1 MTLPTG
7 TRLGPYEIL
16 TPLGAGGMGEVY
28 RARDTRLGR
37 DVAIKVLPPELSS
50 DRGRLDRFET
60 EAKLVASLSHPN
72 ILALHD
78 FGRAD
83 GVLYA
88 VTELL
93 EGDSLRQRLSGETL
107 PIRKVMEV
115 GAAVADGLA
124 AAHAKGIVH
133 RDLKPDNIFLTFDGQ
148 VKVLDF
154 GLARAPEI
162 LFPGTRTAAQ
172 TTPAPTEPGTVM
184 GTVGYMAPEQVRGFS
199 ADARSDIFA
208 FGCVLYEMASGKRA
222 FGAATSAETMAA
234 ILRDTPEPVSQT
246 RIVPGLDRI
255 IARCLEKNPDER
267 FQSARDLA
275 FALREMSGTSAASR
289 SVPEAASEAPRR
301 SFRRRPWLVAG
312 LALAAVVAILLLFLL
327 PAVRPHLG
335 SSGAGR
341 IESLAVLP
349 LANLSGDPQQE
360 YFADGMTEELITVLS
375 QIGALRVSSRT
386 SAMRYKGTRKSLP
399 EIARELDVDAVVEG
413 SVLRVGDRVRITAQL
428 IYAATDKHLWAS
440 SYDRDLRD
448 VLALQG
454 DVARAIAGEIGVRLT
469 SEERSRLTRTKQ
481 VAPEAYEAYLKGKFH
496 MTRSTASDTQR
507 SLEYFQQA
515 AAKQPDYALAHSG
528 IASAYERLAGSSYT
542 VLSPKEAFPKA
553 KAAAMRAVTLD
564 PTLAEPHALLGWA
577 SFVFDRD
584 WTTAENQ
591 FRRALRLSPND
602 PAAHQNYSLFLARMG
617 RFDEAIREVKRR
629 QELDPLSLGANVDV
643 GSVLHMARRDD
654 EAIPWF
660 RRVLDMDPTF
670 PRAHWGLGLA
680 LVELKRYDDAI
691 AELRQAV
698 DLSSGGVML
707 GSLGYACA
715 VANRRAEALEIVR
728 RLEES
733 SKLQYVAPRGRGD
746 RLFRSGREGSGRGM
760 AREGRGS
767 AGSLG
772 HRPQGR
778 AHVRPSTIRSTVSR
792 APSSRRTELTIRSVG
807 SRQTRQQPL
816 LGSSG
821 IAQW

>member
-1 MTLPTG
+1 VPLSPGTL
-7 TRLGPYEIL
+7 LGPYEIL
-16 TPLGAGGMGEVY
+16 SPLGAGGMGEVY
-28 RARDTRLGR
+28 RARDSRLGR
-37 DVAIKVLPPELSS
+37 EVAIKVLPADVAS
-50 DRGRLDRFET
+50 DRGRLDRFEK
-60 EAKLVASLSHPN
+60 EARLVASLSHPN

-78 FGRAD
+78 FGQAD

-107 PIRKVMEV
+107 PIRKVIEI
-115 GAAVADGLA
+115 GAAVAEGLA
-124 AAHAKGIVH
+124 AAHGKGIVH

-148 VKVLDF
+148 VKILDF
-154 GLARAPEI
+154 GLARTAENVS
-162 LFPGTRTAAQ
+162 REVQTAAP
-172 TTPAPTEPGTVM
+172 TTPAPTEPGSVM

-208 FGCVLYEMASGKRA
+208 FGCVLYEMVSGRRA
-222 FGAATSAETMAA
+222 FAAPTAAETMAA
-234 ILRDTPEPVSQT
+234 ILRDTPEPVPQT
-246 RIVPGLDRI
+246 QSIASLDRI
-255 IARCLEKNPDER
+255 LARCLEKSPDER

-275 FALREMSGTSAASR
+275 FALREMSVTPATFPGIPQT
-289 SVPEAASEAPRR
+289 VSETPRR
-301 SFRRRPWLVAG
+301 RLRRGPWLVAG
-312 LALAAVVAILLLFLL
+312 LALAAALAGLLLLIPTLRPHESL
-327 PAVRPHLG
+327 PA
-335 SSGAGR
+335 AGK

-399 EIARELDVDAVVEG
+399 EIARELGVDAVVEG

-428 IYAATDKHLWAS
+428 IAAATDKHLWAS

-454 DVARAIAGEIGVRLT
+454 DVAQAIAGEIGVRLT
-469 SEERSRLTRTKQ
+469 SEEHSRFSRTKK
-481 VAPEAYEAYLKGKFH
+481 VAPEAYEAYLKGKFY
-496 MTRSTASDTQR
+496 MSRFTAPDTQR

-515 AAKQPDYALAHSG
+515 ATKQPDYALAHAG
-528 IASAYERLAGSSYT
+528 IASAYERLAGSAYT

-564 PTLAEPHALLGWA
+564 PLLAESYAQLGWA

-591 FRRALRLSPND
+591 FRRALRLTPND
-602 PAAHQNYSLFLARMG
+602 EALLQNYSLFLARMG

-629 QELDPLSLGANVDV
+629 QELDPLSLGAIVDV
-643 GSVLHMARRDD
+643 GSVLHMARRDG

-670 PRAHWGLGLA
+670 PRAHWGLGLS
-680 LVELKRYDDAI
+680 LVALKRYDDAI
-691 AELRQAV
+691 AELRRAA
-698 DLSSGGVML
+698 DLSSGGVIL
-707 GSLGYACA
+707 GSLGFACA
-715 VANRRAEALEIVR
+715 VSNRRAEALEIVH

-733 SKLQYVAPRGRGD
+733 SKLHYVPPAAVAIVFSGLGEREQAVAWLEKAEEARDPWITGLKVEPMFDSLRSDPRF
-746 RLFRSGREGSGRGM
+746 LE
-760 AREGRGS
+760 
-767 AGSLG
+767 LL
-772 HRPQGR
+772 HR
-778 AHVRPSTIRSTVSR
+778 
-792 APSSRRTELTIRSVG
+792 VG
-807 SRQTRQQPL
+807 L
-816 LGSSG
+816 N
-821 IAQW
+821 

>member
-1 MTLPTG
+1 MPLSAGTL
-7 TRLGPYEIL
+7 LGPYEIL
-16 TPLGAGGMGEVY
+16 SPLGAGGMGEVY

-37 DVAIKVLPPELSS
+37 EVAIKVLPTDLAS
-50 DRGRLDRFET
+50 DRGRLDRFEK
-60 EAKLVASLSHPN
+60 EARLVASLSHPN

-78 FGRAD
+78 FGQAD

-107 PIRKVMEV
+107 PIRKVIEI
-115 GAAVADGLA
+115 GAAVAEGLA
-124 AAHAKGIVH
+124 AAHGKGIVH

-148 VKVLDF
+148 VKILDF
-154 GLARAPEI
+154 GLARTAEI
-162 LFPGTRTAAQ
+162 LSPEGESAAP

-208 FGCVLYEMASGKRA
+208 FGCVLYEMVSGKRA
-222 FGAATSAETMAA
+222 FAAATSAETMAA
-234 ILRDTPEPVSQT
+234 ILRDTPEPVSPA

-255 IARCLEKNPDER
+255 IARCLEKGPDER

-275 FALREMSGTSAASR
+275 FALREMSGTSAPLQ
-289 SVPEAASEAPRR
+289 SVSGAASEAPRR
-301 SFRRRPWLVAG
+301 RFRRGPWLIAA
-312 LALAAVVAILLLFLL
+312 LALAAVAVGLLLVL
-327 PAVRPHLG
+327 PAGRPRARPAA
-335 SSGAGR
+335 SGK

-349 LANLSGDPQQE
+349 LANLSADPQQE

-386 SAMRYKGTRKSLP
+386 SAMRYKGTRKPLP
-399 EIARELDVDAVVEG
+399 EIARELDVDAIVEG

-428 IYAATDKHLWAS
+428 IQAATDKHLWAS

-454 DVARAIAGEIGVRLT
+454 DVAQAIAGEIGVRLT
-469 SEERSRLTRTKQ
+469 SEERSRFARTKK
-481 VAPEAYEAYLKGKFH
+481 VDPEAYEAYLKGKFH
-496 MTRSTASDTQR
+496 MTRSTASDTQK

-515 AAKQPDYALAHSG
+515 AAKQPDYALAHAA
-528 IASAYERLAGSSYT
+528 IAGAYERLAGSAYN
-542 VLSPKEAFPKA
+542 VLSPREAFPKA
-553 KAAAMRAVTLD
+553 KAAAMRALTLD
-564 PTLAEPHALLGWA
+564 PTLAEPYALLGWA

-591 FRRALRLSPND
+591 FRRALRPSPND
-602 PAAHQNYSLFLARMG
+602 QAAHQNYSLFLARMG
-617 RFDEAIREVKRR
+617 RFDEAIREVIRG
-629 QELDPLSLGANVDV
+629 QELDPLSLGAIVDV

-670 PRAHWGLGLA
+670 PRAHWGLGLS
-680 LVELKRYDDAI
+680 LVALKRYDDAI
-691 AELRQAV
+691 AELRRAA

-715 VANRRAEALEIVR
+715 VANRRAEALEIVE

-733 SKLQYVAPRGRGD
+733 SKVQYVPPAAVAIVFSGLGEKEQAMEWLEKAEEARDPWVTGLKVEPMFDPLRSDPRF
-746 RLFRSGREGSGRGM
+746 LE
-760 AREGRGS
+760 
-767 AGSLG
+767 LL
-772 HRPQGR
+772 HR
-778 AHVRPSTIRSTVSR
+778 
-792 APSSRRTELTIRSVG
+792 VG
-807 SRQTRQQPL
+807 L
-816 LGSSG
+816 N
-821 IAQW
+821 

>member
-7 TRLGPYEIL
+7 TRLGPYEIVS
-16 TPLGAGGMGEVY
+16 PLGAGGMGEVY

-37 DVAIKVLPPELSS
+37 EVAIKVLPADLAS
-50 DRGRLDRFET
+50 DRGRLDRFEK

-78 FGRAD
+78 FGQAD

-93 EGDSLRQRLSGETL
+93 EGDSLRQRLSSETL
-107 PIRKVMEV
+107 PVRKAIEI
-115 GAAVADGLA
+115 GAAVAEGLA
-124 AAHAKGIVH
+124 AAHGKGIVH

-148 VKVLDF
+148 VKILDF
-154 GLARAPEI
+154 GLARTAEVLSPE
-162 LFPGTRTAAQ
+162 GETAAP

-208 FGCVLYEMASGKRA
+208 FGCVLYEMVSGRRA
-222 FGAATSAETMAA
+222 FAAATAAETMAA
-234 ILRDTPEPVSQT
+234 ILRDTPARVPQA

-255 IARCLEKNPDER
+255 LARCLEKSSDER

-275 FALREMSGTSAASR
+275 FALREMSGTSAAFWS
-289 SVPEAASEAPRR
+289 SPGAASEAPPHG
-301 SFRRRPWLVAG
+301 FRRRPWVAVG
-312 LALAAVVAILLLFLL
+312 LALAAVGAGLLLFL
-327 PAVRPHLG
+327 PAARPHRD
-335 SSGAGR
+335 SSGAGK

-349 LANLSGDPQQE
+349 LANLSADPQQE
-360 YFADGMTEELITVLS
+360 YFADGMTDELITDLS

-386 SAMRYKGTRKSLP
+386 SAIRYKGTRKSLP

-428 IYAATDKHLWAS
+428 IQAATDKHLWAS

-469 SEERSRLTRTKQ
+469 PEERSRLTRTKK
-481 VAPEAYEAYLKGKFH
+481 VDPDAYEAYLKGQFH
-496 MTRSTASDTQR
+496 MARSTATDTQR

-515 AAKQPDYALAHSG
+515 AAKQPDYALAH
-528 IASAYERLAGSSYT
+528 AATARAYERLAGSAYS

-553 KAAAMRAVTLD
+553 KAAATRAVTLD
-564 PTLAEPHALLGWA
+564 PTLAEPHSLLGWA

-602 PAAHQNYSLFLARMG
+602 PAAHQNYALFLARMG

-629 QELDPLSLGANVDV
+629 QELDPLSLDANVDV
-643 GSVLHMARRDD
+643 GSVLHLARRDD

-660 RRVLDMDPTF
+660 RRVLEMDPTF

-680 LVELKRYDDAI
+680 LVQLKKYDEAI
-691 AELRQAV
+691 AELRTAV
-698 DLSSGGVML
+698 ALSSGGGVML

-733 SKLQYVAPRGRGD
+733 SKWQYVPPAAVSIVLSGLGERTQAIAWLEKAEEERDPWVTGLNVEPMFDPLRSDPRFVE
-746 RLFRSGREGSGRGM
+746 L
-760 AREGRGS
+760 
-767 AGSLG
+767 L
-772 HRPQGR
+772 HR
-778 AHVRPSTIRSTVSR
+778 
-792 APSSRRTELTIRSVG
+792 VG
-807 SRQTRQQPL
+807 L
-816 LGSSG
+816 N
-821 IAQW
+821 